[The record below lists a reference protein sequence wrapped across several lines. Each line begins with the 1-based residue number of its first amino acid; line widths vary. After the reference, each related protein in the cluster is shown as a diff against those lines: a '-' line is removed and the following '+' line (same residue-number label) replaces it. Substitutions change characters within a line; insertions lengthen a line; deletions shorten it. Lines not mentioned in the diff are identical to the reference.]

1 MNETTEKYLSQMLEG
16 YEQNLGPLNAALDAL
31 DNQRQG
37 LQDQHDSMVA
47 GIAELKVLLG
57 LEEEQE
63 APQTE
68 ESSEE
73 E

>member
-16 YEQNLGPLNAALDAL
+16 YEQNLGPVSAALDQL
-31 DNQRQG
+31 EQQRKG
-37 LQDQHDSMVA
+37 LQDQRDSMVA
-47 GIAELKVLLG
+47 GIAELKGLLG

-63 APQTE
+63 APETE